1 MILWHDWLVALW
13 SILCVSVFGVGLGHS
28 FIAVSVCLFV
38 PLTFL
43 ILVPTPALIVTVM
56 RVSSLALAMPRRS
69 TGASVVPQLCRDV
82 VWRWLLS
89 LFSLMLWRLL
99 DVQGLILPSSSTPSS
114 TSSLSPLLSPSVVP
128 LATEKL
134 FGVCDLSFVWKWRE
148 DCAQMR

>member
-28 FIAVSVCLFV
+28 FITVSVRLFV

-56 RVSSLALAMPRRS
+56 RVSPLALPMPRRS
-69 TGASVVPQLCRDV
+69 TGASVVPQLCGVV

-99 DVQGLILPSSSTPSS
+99 DVQGLILPSSSSS
-114 TSSLSPLLSPSVVP
+114 SSLSPLLSPSVVP
-128 LATEKL
+128 LATEKF
-134 FGVCDLSFVWKWRE
+134 FGVCDLSFVRKWRE
-148 DCAQMR
+148 DCPQMR